1 MRYLLFLVLAL
12 TAASASAETT
22 VVRSRTVIRSAQED
36 ATEMART
43 GRLAHRGGVGCE
55 GVGFST
61 RSAAD
66 AKMRCCY
73 WNQRPLREVAVVRGA
88 RGWFACARYW

>member
-12 TAASASAETT
+12 TVTAAQAETT

-36 ATEMART
+36 ACEMART
-43 GRLAHRGGVGCE
+43 GVLRHRGGVGCE
-55 GVGFST
+55 GVGFS
-61 RSAAD
+61 SSSPEQ
-66 AKMRCCY
+66 AKANCCY
-73 WNQRPLREVAVVRGA
+73 WNQRRLKEVAVVRGA

>member
-1 MRYLLFLVLAL
+1 MRYLLFLALAL
-12 TAASASAETT
+12 TVTAAQAETT

-36 ATEMART
+36 ANEMART

-55 GVGFST
+55 GVGFS
-61 RSAAD
+61 SSSPEQ
-66 AKMRCCY
+66 AKANCCY
-73 WNQRPLREVAVVRGA
+73 WGQRRLKEVAVVRGA

>member
-1 MRYLLFLVLAL
+1 MRYLMFLALAL

-55 GVGFST
+55 GVGYSS
-61 RSAAD
+61 RSEED
-66 AKMRCCY
+66 AKRRCCY
-73 WNQRPLREVAVVRGA
+73 WGQRPLREVAVVRGV